1 MSNKKPPRGYNAEY
15 IGRVLPRQELLQFM
29 DDAYYDYDQT
39 TITNLKEKYVNE
51 EGEE

>member
-1 MSNKKPPRGYNAEY
+1 MSNKKPPRGYNVEY

-29 DDAYYDYDQT
+29 DDTIEDDPIT
-39 TITNLKEKYVNE
+39 TIMKFKEKFREE